1 MNVSAI
7 NFVSIFTHCESLSA
21 RYCKLLGQYADP
33 LCVYISM
40 LVQATLIV
48 RRQFLCHY
56 FHVNASSCATMS
68 IYCVSISARY
78 CKQLCQYVYSLCVY
92 LYVTESRC
100 VSMSTYC
107 GSLSP
112 SNCKHLCQYV
122 DPLFV
127 SISLLQTAVPECQ
140 PTVCLYLHV
149 TASFCASMSALCVS
163 LSPRYFK
170 QLCQYVDTLSVSI
183 STLLQAARPYVAP
196 MYVSICRLQQ
206 AAVPICRTTFCLYFN
221 VTASISASM
230 STHCV
235 WLSPHYCKQLCL

>member
-78 CKQLCQYVYSLCVY
+78 CKQLCQYVYSMC
-92 LYVTESRC
+92 
-100 VSMSTYC
+100 
-107 GSLSP
+107 
-112 SNCKHLCQYV
+112 
-122 DPLFV
+122 V
-127 SISLLQTAVPECQ
+127 SISMFLQAAVPLCR
-140 PTVCLYLHV
+140 PTVCLYLLV
-149 TASFCASMSALCVS
+149 IA
-163 LSPRYFK
+163 
-170 QLCQYVDTLSVSI
+170 
-183 STLLQAARPYVAP
+183 
-196 MYVSICRLQQ
+196 SIC
-206 AAVPICRTTFCLYFN
+206 
-221 VTASISASM
+221 ASM

-235 WLSPHYCKQLCL
+235 FLSPRFCKQLCHYVDLLCVYICSLLQAAVPVCLLTVCLSVRY